1 MKAALSS
8 FDISAAV
15 RELQPVVGG
24 HIDKVYHPSIGH
36 LVLALR
42 VQGEGKSFIHF
53 HVGKWL
59 YKSSESG
66 DMPQEPSGFAR
77 MLRKRVSG
85 ARISS
90 VRQQGFDRIV
100 VLTLEK
106 DGTHELVLELF
117 GKGNA
122 ILVKDGVI
130 VQPLTSH
137 TWKHRDVKAKR
148 AFEYPPPIPD
158 PTDMSPEDLVGIAQG
173 SDSDVVRTIATRLNL
188 GGSYSEEACAR
199 SGVDPH
205 GPAKAMDADVAGAVL
220 AAIAA
225 IRADI
230 ESSGAGFVISSD
242 SGLIDVVPVRMSTYS
257 ELQHEEYGSFSEA
270 VQAYVGRV
278 PESKEEKRKDAE
290 APELGR
296 LRRQL
301 AQQEAAVSRLNEE
314 RAAAQTAADYLFTK
328 YAEVERALL
337 GGREVLEGGRD
348 LKDVVGASSIDK
360 ATGLM
365 KIDIDGSRLV
375 LDVRGSVE
383 SNAQRYYENSK
394 KARSKLEGLMQALEE
409 TREAVSGHIEK
420 ADRREEVER
429 TRRLPTKR
437 FWFERFRWFVS
448 SEGAVVMGGK
458 DARSN
463 DLLVKKHL
471 DAGDRYAHADVHGA
485 PSVVVKMRDGI
496 SEATLVEA
504 CEFAVATSRAWNAK
518 IGSAAGY
525 WVLPEQVSKTP
536 QSGEFLAR
544 GAFVIRGK
552 RNYTDKIQILLGVGE
567 IVYEGERKVMA
578 GPVRAV
584 KARCDRYVVMRP
596 GETSKELVAKRLAE
610 IFQVPIEEVQS
621 VMPPG
626 DLQVVEQ
633 SGVELRI

>member
-1 MKAALSS
+1 MKTALSS
-8 FDISAAV
+8 FDISAVV
-15 RELQPVVGG
+15 RELQPMVGG
-24 HIDKVYHPSIGH
+24 HIDKVYHPDLGH

-42 VQGEGKSFIHF
+42 VQGEGKSFLHF

-59 YKSSESG
+59 YRSSESG
-66 DMPQEPSGFAR
+66 EMPQEPSGFAR

-85 ARISS
+85 ARVAS

-100 VLTLEK
+100 VVTLEK
-106 DGTHELVLELF
+106 DGTYELVLELF

-122 ILVKDGVI
+122 ILVKDGTI

-148 AFEYPPPIPD
+148 EFEFPPPVQDPADLSPD
-158 PTDMSPEDLVGIAQG
+158 ELAGIAQR
-173 SDSDVVRTIATRLNL
+173 SDSDIVRTIATRLNL

-199 SGVDPH
+199 AGVEPH
-205 GPAKAMDADVAGAVL
+205 SLAKELDAEGASRL
-220 AAIAA
+220 LGAIAA
-225 IRADI
+225 VRADI
-230 ESSGAGFVISSD
+230 DASTSGFVVSD
-242 SGLIDVVPVRMSTYS
+242 GADVLDVVPVRMTTYS
-257 ELQHEEYGSFSEA
+257 ELVQVEHPTFSDA
-270 VQAYVGRV
+270 VQAYIGMI
-278 PESKEEKRKDAE
+278 PEQKEERAEVPE

-301 AQQEAAVSRLNEE
+301 AQQEAAVSRLNDE
-314 RAAAQTAADYLFTK
+314 RAAAQATGDYLFTK
-328 YAEVERALL
+328 YAEVDKAIKA
-337 GGREVLEGGRD
+337 GMTVLEGELD
-348 LKDVVGASSIDK
+348 LKEVPGAVSIER
-360 ATGLM
+360 ATGM
-365 KIDIDGSRLV
+365 MRIEIDGTKLV

-383 SNAQRYYENSK
+383 SNAQLYYENAK
-394 KARSKLEGLMQALEE
+394 KARSKLDGLMQALDE
-409 TREAVSGHIEK
+409 TRKAVTGH
-420 ADRREEVER
+420 VER
-429 TRRLPTKR
+429 ADQRAEAERSKRKPTKR

-485 PSVVVKMRDGI
+485 PSVVVKMREGVT
-496 SEATLVEA
+496 EATLEEA

-552 RNYTDKIQILLGVGE
+552 RNYTDKIEILLGIGE
-567 IVYEGERKVMA
+567 TTYEGERKVMA
-578 GPVRAV
+578 GPVGAV
-584 KARCDRYVVMRP
+584 KARCERYVIMRP

-610 IFQVPIEEVQS
+610 IFDVPIEEVQS

-626 DLQVVEQ
+626 DVRIAEQ
-633 SGVELRI
+633 SGVDLRL